1 MCVLRIRVLGVLLG
15 AVELG
20 VRECAQFFN
29 YFPSLPILDSCSTP
43 SWSWEPC
50 RIFLSNRNLSWTA
63 PGSGICSSIS
73 MPCWW
78 LSSSWKN
85 TGWKCPQSSSG
96 PPAGSQPAQVSSW
109 KAKGKQAKVEMYE
122 DVLEAT
128 PVCPIRGCAL
138 CGELQLEAGG
148 STSSSGFVLAQWI
161 KPAKSAWEISV
172 CSSTSQLA
180 LSCCFLGEKELLK
193 PKQCTQPATAMRIK
207 RNSQGNIS

>member
-1 MCVLRIRVLGVLLG
+1 M
-15 AVELG
+15 G

-29 YFPSLPILDSCSTP
+29 YFPSLPIVDSCSTP
-43 SWSWEPC
+43 KLILGALQNILVKSKSLLNRTRFWDLLKHQHALLVIKQQLKKHGLEMSPELLQATCREPAC
-50 RIFLSNRNLSWTA
+50 
-63 PGSGICSSIS
+63 PGESGC
-73 MPCWW
+73 
-78 LSSSWKN
+78 
-85 TGWKCPQSSSG
+85 
-96 PPAGSQPAQVSSW
+96 SW

-148 STSSSGFVLAQWI
+148 STSSSGFVLAQRI
-161 KPAKSAWEISV
+161 KPARSAWEISV

-180 LSCCFLGEKELLK
+180 SSCCFLGEKELLK